1 MARVRVLPNNSEN
14 AQMNDAALAR
24 HLATEAGKLLLRLRD
39 NQQQDAR
46 ALGAKGDREA
56 NTLILDALRRERPDD
71 ALLSE
76 EEVADPARLNA
87 RRVWIIDPLDGTRE
101 YGERR
106 DDWAVHVGL
115 SIDGVAT
122 HGAVALPA
130 LGLCFCT
137 EFPPALHPEAATLR
151 MLVSR
156 TRPAA
161 EALSCAKSLGADIV
175 PMGSA
180 GAKAMAVL
188 RGEADIYLH
197 TGGQYEWD
205 NCAPAAVAL
214 AAGLHASRVDGSPLV
229 YNRADP
235 LLPDLLICHKS
246 RAAEVLALVK
256 GLPGREHPT
265 FDAQRRSD

>member
-1 MARVRVLPNNSEN
+1 MSLS
-14 AQMNDAALAR
+14 DAALAR
-24 HLATEAGKLLLRLRD
+24 QLATEAGRLLLRLRD
-39 NQQQDAR
+39 NQDPDAK
-46 ALGAKGDREA
+46 ALGAEGDREA
-56 NTLILDALRRERPDD
+56 NRLILALLRRERPDD
-71 ALLSE
+71 AILSE
-76 EEVADPARLNA
+76 EEVADPARLKA
-87 RRVWIIDPLDGTRE
+87 RRIWIVDPLDGTRE

-115 SIDGVAT
+115 SIDGVARE
-122 HGAVALPA
+122 GAVALPA
-130 LGLCFCT
+130 LDACFCS
-137 EFPPALHPEAATLR
+137 EFPPALRPEASPLR

-156 TRPAA
+156 TRPAKEAVAVA
-161 EALSCAKSLGADIV
+161 EALGAELV

-246 RAAEVLALVK
+246 RAAEVLKLVRT
-256 GLPGREHPT
+256 LV
-265 FDAQRRSD
+265 

>member
-1 MARVRVLPNNSEN
+1 L
-14 AQMNDAALAR
+14 NDAALAR
-24 HLATEAGKLLLRLRD
+24 TLATAAGKLLMDLRD
-39 NQQQDAR
+39 NGPAEGKPLGVEGDLR
-46 ALGAKGDREA
+46 ANRL
-56 NTLILDALRRERPDD
+56 LMDALRRERPDD
-71 ALLSE
+71 AILSE
-76 EEVADPARLNA
+76 EEAADPARLRA
-87 RRVWIIDPLDGTRE
+87 RRIWIVDPLDGTRE

-115 SIDGVAT
+115 SIDGVASQ
-122 HGAVALPA
+122 GAVALPA
-130 LGLCFCT
+130 LNACYCT
-137 EFPPALHPEAATLR
+137 QSPPALRPENTPLR

-156 TRPAA
+156 SRPAPHAVEVARAIGA
-161 EALSCAKSLGADIV
+161 ELV
-175 PMGSA
+175 EMGSA

-188 RGEADIYLH
+188 RGDADIYLH

-246 RAAEVLALVK
+246 RAAQVLAAVK
-256 GLPGREHPT
+256 ALG
-265 FDAQRRSD
+265 